1 MNIEDKIYKRLVE
14 DYGLDNLKMT
24 IEFDDNDYSPIVVF
38 SRYTRVVNLHIEMM
52 EHLISAYD
60 LEKDICDL
68 VNQELSRNY
77 YE

>member
-1 MNIEDKIYKRLVE
+1 MNIKDKIYKRLVE

-38 SRYTRVVNLHIEMM
+38 SRYTRVMLLHIEMM
-52 EHLISAYD
+52 EHLISSYG

-68 VNQELSRNY
+68 VNQELTRNCI
-77 YE
+77 

>member
-24 IEFDDNDYSPIVVF
+24 IELDDNDYSPIVVF
-38 SRYTRVVNLHIEMM
+38 SRYTRVLKMRLEAM
-52 EHLISAYD
+52 EYMIRFFD

-68 VNQELSRNY
+68 VNQELTENY
-77 YE
+77 V

>member
-24 IEFDDNDYSPIVVF
+24 IELDDNDYSPIVMF
-38 SRYTRVVNLHIEMM
+38 SRYTRVSKMHLEAM
-52 EHLISAYD
+52 EYMISFFK

-68 VNQELSRNY
+68 VNQELTENY
-77 YE
+77 V

>member
-24 IEFDDNDYSPIVVF
+24 IVLDDNDYSPIVVF
-38 SRYTRVVNLHIEMM
+38 SRYSRVAMLHIEMM
-52 EHLISAYD
+52 EHLISSYD

-68 VNQELSRNY
+68 VKLELTRNY
-77 YE
+77 I

>member
-24 IEFDDNDYSPIVVF
+24 IGFDDNDYSPIVVF
-38 SRYTRVVNLHIEMM
+38 SRYTRVMLLHFEMM
-52 EHLISAYD
+52 EHLINLYD

-68 VNQELSRNY
+68 INRELTGNY
-77 YE
+77 V

>member
-24 IEFDDNDYSPIVVF
+24 IGFDDNDYSPIVVF

-52 EHLISAYD
+52 EHMIGFYGD
-60 LEKDICDL
+60 KDICDL
-68 VNQELSRNY
+68 VNQELTENY
-77 YE
+77 V

>member
-14 DYGLDNLKMT
+14 DYRLDHLKMT
-24 IEFDDNDYSPIVVF
+24 IGFDDNDYAPIVVF
-38 SRYTRVVNLHIEMM
+38 SRYSRVAMLHIEMM

-68 VNQELSRNY
+68 VNLELTRNC

>member
-24 IEFDDNDYSPIVVF
+24 IGFDDNDYAPIVIF
-38 SRYTRVVNLHIEMM
+38 SRYSRVVNLHVEMM

-68 VNQELSRNY
+68 VNLELTRNC

>member
-24 IEFDDNDYSPIVVF
+24 IVLDDNDYSPIVVF
-38 SRYTRVVNLHIEMM
+38 SRYSRVVMLHIEMM
-52 EHLISAYD
+52 EHLISSYD

-68 VNQELSRNY
+68 VKLELTRNY
-77 YE
+77 I

>member
-24 IEFDDNDYSPIVVF
+24 IGFDDNDYSPIVIF
-38 SRYTRVVNLHIEMM
+38 SRYSRVAMLHIEMM
-52 EHLISAYD
+52 EHLIAYD

-68 VNQELSRNY
+68 VNLELTRNCI
-77 YE
+77 

>member
-24 IEFDDNDYSPIVVF
+24 IGFDENDYAPIVVF
-38 SRYTRVVNLHIEMM
+38 SRYSRVAMLHIEMM
-52 EHLISAYD
+52 EHLISVYN

-68 VNQELSRNY
+68 VNQELTEKY
-77 YE
+77 I

>member
-24 IEFDDNDYSPIVVF
+24 IGFDDNDYSPIVVF
-38 SRYTRVVNLHIEMM
+38 SRYTRVAMLHIEMM
-52 EHLISAYD
+52 ERLISAYD

-68 VNQELSRNY
+68 VNLELTRNC